1 MRRAARTLPGSGGAG
16 VRATPGLGTTVIRMT
31 ETVPLAHDVEGT
43 GRLLVALHGI
53 TENRSFWD
61 RVPLAE
67 HFRVVRVDLRGHG
80 ESPRVAPYDPH
91 TLAGDVHE
99 LLRTLAP
106 AEEPLVVGH
115 SMGAVVAT
123 AYAAR
128 HPVRGVVDVDQA
140 LDVAPLPAEVADAVR
155 GGGFEAFMT
164 GLFAQVGGELDRGVA
179 DDLQAR
185 RTLRQDVV
193 LGNWAP
199 LLDLGPQELDR
210 WMDAVVRWPQPRP
223 YLSLHGR
230 DPGPGYA
237 AWLGERIPGALVEI
251 APTATHYPHLAD
263 PAWFLDRLLAF
274 DAVLPATT
282 GR

>member
-1 MRRAARTLPGSGGAG
+1 M
-16 VRATPGLGTTVIRMT
+16 I
-31 ETVPLAHDVEGT
+31 ETVPLAHDVQGT

-61 RVPLAE
+61 RVPLAQ

-80 ESPRVAPYDPH
+80 ESPRVAPYDPR
-91 TLAGDVHE
+91 TLAADVHE
-99 LLRTLAP
+99 LVRALAP

-123 AYAAR
+123 AYAAH

-140 LDVAPLPAEVADAVR
+140 LDVAPLPAQVADAVR
-155 GGGFEAFMT
+155 GEGFEAFMT
-164 GLFAQVGGELDRGVA
+164 GLFAQVSGELDQGITE
-179 DDLQAR
+179 DLQER

-193 LGNWAP
+193 LGNWTP
-199 LLDLGPQELDR
+199 LLDLGPEALDQ
-210 WMDAVVRWPQPRP
+210 WMDAVVRLPQPRP
-223 YLSLHGR
+223 YLSLHGL

-237 AWLGERIPGALVEI
+237 AWLRERIPGALVERT
-251 APTATHYPHLAD
+251 PTATHYPHLAD
-263 PAWFLDRLLAF
+263 PVWFIDRLLAF
-274 DAVLPATT
+274 DATIPTTT